1 MMARFIDLGHPLHR
15 TKHFFLSQLT
25 NFWKLHTDITELCLT
40 NHELMTFVTN
50 LLIKTRF
57 VKHSVCSFNWLT
69 VYWSRRDDYLALNVA
84 SCATL
89 TQPFATNF
97 FSLSRNLSFNMAP
110 WQFSFCPPFD
120 TGSWL
125 CAVTCHPQNIK
136 IENKSVW
143 PPRRAKPP
151 VLIWSGH
158 KLVLISILPPW
169 LVVFFIK

>member
-40 NHELMTFVTN
+40 NDDLMTFVTN

-89 TQPFATNF
+89 TQPLVSHSPQTSFHWAAIYLLIWPPGNFLFVPHLILARGSALWLATRKI
-97 FSLSRNLSFNMAP
+97 LRLKTNLSGLR
-110 WQFSFCPPFD
+110 D
-120 TGSWL
+120 G
-125 CAVTCHPQNIK
+125 QN
-136 IENKSVW
+136 
-143 PPRRAKPP
+143 P
-151 VLIWSGH
+151 LY
-158 KLVLISILPPW
+158 
-169 LVVFFIK
+169 